1 MINEFSEQQRCNEC
15 YWRKSEQS
23 QQPIGWKESITSSQ
37 WERKVKTNKPPKAR
51 ENASDQIAIGFIFE
65 CDWLRGWFEISV
77 PITWQSKQNQVN
89 ATLIE
94 NCSNVTQDF
103 ELTPLMFT
111 FVLCSVV
118 LALCPDLMYWKWS
131 RHLATRQ
138 ITLYGMTWFPTWV
151 MSEQFSSTQT
161 VTLASR
167 RFVPNFMNQS
177 APNLVGIQSKERV
190 SLFFPL
196 FFCYFRKYFSFS
208 RVTMDP
214 IKQRARWCVD
224 ESVGDVLVVCQW
236 STVSFDAFFFCFIL
250 NPETQPLAWKNE
262 TKQYHSLSLLF
273 NFRSPWCPPQRF
285 DYWTFG

>member
-37 WERKVKTNKPPKAR
+37 WKRKVKTNKPPKAR

-65 CDWLRGWFEISV
+65 CDWLTGWFEISV

-196 FFCYFRKYFSFS
+196 F
-208 RVTMDP
+208 
-214 IKQRARWCVD
+214 
-224 ESVGDVLVVCQW
+224 
-236 STVSFDAFFFCFIL
+236 
-250 NPETQPLAWKNE
+250 
-262 TKQYHSLSLLF
+262 LLF
-273 NFRSPWCPPQRF
+273 S
-285 DYWTFG
+285 